1 MSVNV
6 RDVYTADEFE
16 IPVVAAYTGD
26 PIPKVIHAQND
37 AQNDM
42 REALE
47 EEASRL
53 AEEEAEELP
62 GADVLPR
69 RVPPS
74 RPRRPRHKQGRREMT
89 RTRHQA
95 NRTKQFVSRRR

>member
-1 MSVNV
+1 MNV
-6 RDVYTADEFE
+6 KDVYTPDEFE

-26 PIPKVIHAQND
+26 PIPKVIHAQSD
-37 AQNDM
+37 AENDM
-42 REALE
+42 KEVDAE
-47 EEASRL
+47 EEAARL
-53 AEEEAEELP
+53 AEEETEELP
-62 GADVLPR
+62 RVDALPR

-89 RTRHQA
+89 RTQHQA